1 MHICNYFSPFGVYSS
16 LTLELIGSG
25 HSGTWI
31 PVPMMIGTPELN
43 ALKCSPAFRDLYNPV

>member
-1 MHICNYFSPFGVYSS
+1 MHICNYLSPFGVYFS

-43 ALKCSPAFRDLYNPV
+43 AL